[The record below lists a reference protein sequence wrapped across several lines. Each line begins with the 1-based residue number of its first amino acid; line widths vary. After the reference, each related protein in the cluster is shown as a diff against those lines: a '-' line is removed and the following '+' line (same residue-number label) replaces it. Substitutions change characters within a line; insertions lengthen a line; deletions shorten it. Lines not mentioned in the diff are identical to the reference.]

1 MAGVVLE
8 TLSWKKLIILGLLLL
23 FLLISFFL
31 IGGLIAPNPSNVIN
45 VLGTI
50 CKNEGGIGNKEW
62 FIPRGGHEKCI
73 QYDNLDVPGIEDDRT
88 SANQRQLKLVTDNQ
102 ALQDDLNQSVFCVE
116 NLKPQEF
123 PFYTGFQSQDVF
135 NVVLGLLNPGE
146 NGENISVVQEKEN
159 VILNFYL
166 TEEDATIQLDA
177 RIGYRNKDDDVND
190 WKELAKSLEERNLNC
205 KMEGKK
211 ENGYAYDCDPLSF
224 FELGSVHH
232 DYYLVNIKVPV
243 EPYKGINMGIGKL
256 RDITL
261 VAIHQ
266 NGGFTKVWLSI
277 KTVMFPMVLAVLIW
291 YWRRISLLTRPAN
304 LLERTL
310 FALGVAMS
318 VLNCPLEWFTLVLDM
333 PFMLLITDIRQ
344 GGFYAMLLS
353 FWIIFTGEH
362 IMDQTERNRLAL
374 YWKHLLAVVI
384 GCFCL
389 LLFEL
394 SERGVQLAN
403 PFFSIWVTGI
413 GSKLALSVI
422 IIAAIAAS
430 CYFFFLCYMIFLVFR
445 NISSKKT
452 ALPSMSSGRRLYYM
466 GLIYRFKFLMLTTL
480 VCAALTVIFFI
491 MSQLSEGKWKWGD
504 EDLNLEYTS
513 AFFTGVYGMWNVYV
527 IGLLSLY
534 APSHKQLAPEGTTS
548 DNSQEEEVQLT
559 YMPSTSEGSTFQSFA
574 AKAATD

>member
-1 MAGVVLE
+1 MKMAGVVLE
-8 TLSWKKLIILGLLLL
+8 TLSWKKLIILGLFLL
-23 FLLISFFL
+23 FLLVSFFL

-45 VLGTI
+45 ILGTK
-50 CKNEGGIGNKEW
+50 CVNTGGIGNKEW
-62 FIPRGGHEKCI
+62 FIPRGSGLEKCI
-73 QYDNLDVPGIEDDRT
+73 QYDSLDDPRIEDDRV
-88 SANQRQLKLVTDNQ
+88 SANQIVFAFWLPHVREGKQLDFSRWQQTMIGV
-102 ALQDDLNQSVFCVE
+102 LQLEIIYDE
-116 NLKPQEF
+116 K
-123 PFYTGFQSQDVF
+123 
-135 NVVLGLLNPGE
+135 
-146 NGENISVVQEKEN
+146 VQ
-159 VILNFYL
+159 V
-166 TEEDATIQLDA
+166 EEDAVIQLDA
-177 RIGYRNKDDDVND
+177 RIGYRNEEDDVND
-190 WKELAKSLEERNLNC
+190 WKELASSLEERHLNC

-211 ENGYAYDCDPLSF
+211 ENGYAYECDLLSF
-224 FELGSVHH
+224 FELGSIHH

-266 NGGFTKVWLSI
+266 NGGFTRVWLSI
-277 KTVMFPMVLAVLIW
+277 KTVMFPMILAVLVW
-291 YWRRISLLTRPAN
+291 YWRRISFLTRPAN

-310 FALGVAMS
+310 FSLGIAMS

-333 PFMLLITDIRQ
+333 PFMLLITDMRQ
-344 GGFYAMLLS
+344 GAFYAMLLS

-413 GSKLALSVI
+413 GSKLALSFI
-422 IIAAIAAS
+422 IVAAIAAS

-445 NISSKKT
+445 NISAKKT
-452 ALPSMSSGRRLYYM
+452 ALPAMSSGRRLYYM

-480 VCAALTVIFFI
+480 VCAALTVVFFI
-491 MSQLSEGKWKWGD
+491 MSQLSEGQWKWGD
-504 EDLNLEYTS
+504 EDPNLEYTS

-534 APSHKQLAPEGTTS
+534 APSHKQFVPQSTS

-559 YMPSTSEGSTFQSFA
+559 YMPSTSEASTFQTFA
-574 AKAATD
+574 AKAAAD